1 MKIYYKSETCFSKYQ
16 YMYLSFIFY
25 DPAEAIVKQ
34 DWNMSRETLR
44 HEFG

>member
-1 MKIYYKSETCFSKYQ
+1 
-16 YMYLSFIFY
+16 MYLSFIFY
-25 DPAEAIVKQ
+25 EPAEAIVKQ